1 MSKWIRKSIV
11 VMLVAGFGVYPIT
24 ASIASTVE
32 TVTPAVE
39 QLAGVEIKAQKHKDV
54 CMVTNN
60 VGLMKIIPVK
70 VEGKTYYG
78 CCQGCVGKLKNNR
91 SYRYTID
98 PVTGREI
105 DKAKAFI
112 VADKAKKALYFE
124 SKETAERFFASLKQ
138 GQ

>member
-1 MSKWIRKSIV
+1 MLKWIRKSIA
-11 VMLVAGFGVYPIT
+11 VMLVAGFGIYPVT
-24 ASIASTVE
+24 ASNASAVE
-32 TVTPAVE
+32 AVPPAVE
-39 QLAGVEIKAQKHKDV
+39 LLAGVEVKAQKHKDV

-60 VGLMKIIPVK
+60 VGLMKMIPVK

-91 SYRYTID
+91 SYRYAID
-98 PVTGREI
+98 PVTGNEI

-124 SKETAERFFASLKQ
+124 TKETAERFFASLKQ
-138 GQ
+138 AE